1 MNKKGFTPVKYFQR
15 KSSIKD
21 GNFTGF
27 TLIELLIVIGIIAIL
42 GTGVI
47 VAINLGRQFSGG
59 EGGGESF
66 TCGDTFTDS
75 RDGQTYKTVQIG
87 DQCWM
92 AENLNV
98 GTMLASGFD
107 TPSDNGTIE
116 KWCYNNNTSNCDT
129 YGGLY
134 DWNEMMQYTTT
145 EGVQGVCPTGWHLP
159 TDQEWTDLETYLS
172 NNGYS
177 GVEGYALKDP
187 AEGWCDSDTCG
198 GTGFLA
204 LPGGRRSTS
213 GSFNRLGSYGYWW
226 SSSPVGTGGAWRSNL
241 YSGRSTIHWVGL
253 SQAFGFSVR
262 CLRD

>member
-1 MNKKGFTPVKYFQR
+1 MNKYKEK
-15 KSSIKD
+15 
-21 GNFTGF
+21 GF

-42 GTGVI
+42 ASAVI
-47 VAINLGRQFSGG
+47 VAINPGRQFSGG

-75 RDGQTYKTVQIG
+75 RDSQTYATVEIG
-87 DQCWM
+87 IQCWM

-98 GTMLASGFD
+98 GTMLASASD

-116 KWCYNNNTSNCDT
+116 KWCYDNDTSNCDT

-145 EGVQGVCPTGWHLP
+145 EGTQGICPDGWHIP
-159 TDQEWTDLETYLS
+159 TDSEWTDLETWLS

-177 GVEGYALKDP
+177 GVEGDALKDP

-204 LPGGRRSTS
+204 LPGGDRHTTG
-213 GSFNRLGSYGYWW
+213 GSFYDLGSHGLWW
-226 SSSPVGTGGAWRSNL
+226 SSSPGATGEAWRL
-241 YSGRSTIHWVGL
+241 DLLSGYSTIHRGVS
-253 SQAFGFSVR
+253 SQDLGFSVR